1 MSSFSTGK
9 FALRALSLSLAKVI
23 DGVIDTEFTKEWL
36 KGQPAEASI
45 GSEDIAEVYW
55 GLHTQGRRGWV
66 NEVDLRPMLEKW

>member
-1 MSSFSTGK
+1 
-9 FALRALSLSLAKVI
+9 
-23 DGVIDTEFTKEWL
+23 L